1 MKNKFSGIFNS
12 DYEETLKTF
21 NELIELERHLDSE
34 SVWTDKLGRL
44 SGNFEKNWQQLESY
58 KEILENEQKI
68 SQMEKVLG
76 KSICT
81 KNSSFFITANNR
93 TFELVKKQQENKE
106 N

>member
-44 SGNFEKNWQQLESY
+44 SGNFEKN
-58 KEILENEQKI
+58 
-68 SQMEKVLG
+68 
-76 KSICT
+76 
-81 KNSSFFITANNR
+81 
-93 TFELVKKQQENKE
+93 
-106 N
+106 